1 VRRIYLLAVFIPVA
15 IALQL
20 GNASDTAI
28 FFTAALGIV
37 PTAQLMSDATEA
49 LAERAGPGIGGLLN
63 VTFGNAPE
71 LIIAIFALADGLHE
85 VVKASLVGSVMGNVL
100 LVMGFAMLTGGLRQ
114 GRQRFTRELVWAQ
127 SRALLVTVIVL
138 VAMAVVRAIAG
149 GSLPGA
155 TDRHPHYSH
164 ALNGISL
171 VVAVGLLMTYAVG
184 LGYDLRHRRG
194 QFAPVTDTDVQEE
207 TWSVRASIALLAV
220 AGALVGVMSDV
231 LVHSIEGASK
241 AVGLSPFFI
250 GVFVVGIAGNAAE
263 HWVAVVV
270 AMKNKMDLALSI
282 AIGSSVQIAMF
293 VVSLL
298 VLLSFALG
306 PHPMALVFN
315 GYEVA
320 GLLVAGA
327 VAALVTRDGRST
339 WQEGVVLLAAYAAL
353 GVVFVLA

>member
-1 VRRIYLLAVFIPVA
+1 VRRVYLLGVFIPVA
-15 IALQL
+15 IALDHA
-20 GNASDTAI
+20 NASDTAI
-28 FFTAALGIV
+28 FFAAALGIV

-114 GRQRFTRELVWAQ
+114 GPQQFTRELISAQ
-127 SRALLVTVIVL
+127 SRALLATVVVL
-138 VAMAVVRAIAG
+138 VALAIARAIAG
-149 GSLPGA
+149 GGLPGPGD
-155 TDRHPHYSH
+155 THPHYSH
-164 ALNGISL
+164 ALNGTSL
-171 VVAVGLLMTYAVG
+171 VVALGLLLTYAIG

-194 QFAPVTDTDVQEE
+194 QFTPVTDLDAQEE
-207 TWSVRASIALLAV
+207 TWSVRTSVGLLAL
-220 AGALVGVMSDV
+220 AGVLVGVMSDV
-231 LVHSIEGASK
+231 LVHSIVGASRS
-241 AVGLSPFFI
+241 VGLSPFFI

-298 VLLSFALG
+298 VLLSFVVG

-315 GYEVA
+315 GYEIA
-320 GLLVAGA
+320 GLLMAGA

-339 WQEGVVLLAAYAAL
+339 WQEGVVLLVAYAGL
-353 GVVFVLA
+353 GVLFALA